1 MSRIIKTTNFTGQ
14 SSNFSVMFAKHTA
27 DDDNSVLNS
36 FLEENEIDLTADQ
49 VLEVN
54 ALLHERNRQHILEI
68 QGKQRQLVVN
78 YLLTPWSEMLSA
90 AQYLKKYYKDNVRNL
105 SLWSIPISATGKINY
120 PTDEGDKL
128 SLVDSFWSYH
138 ASLPVGKSP
147 LDAFIAS
154 NSVDVAKIILH
165 IASAKT
171 TYASLVQ
178 NIVTEQQE
186 TGERDRVWA
195 PVWEHTKSI
204 GAFLMKMYVS
214 NPKMVCNWGYN
225 VVDASSKQSLRTTK
239 LIIGAKLSV
248 NNVVPGSTLSNLGTG
263 ELHVYKGKTT
273 TGTPIVVKAGE
284 HLGMLKGFS
293 MITVVN
299 PSIEVAGKFS
309 TLVNR

>member
-14 SSNFSVMFAKHTA
+14 SSNFSVMYAKHTT
-27 DDDNSVLNS
+27 DDNNSVLNS

-54 ALLHERNRQHILEI
+54 ALLHESNRQHIMEI

-128 SLVDSFWSYH
+128 VLVDSFWSYH

-154 NSVDVAKIILH
+154 NSVDVAKIILN

-225 VVDASSKQSLRTTK
+225 VVDAGSKQSLRTTK
-239 LIIGAKLSV
+239 LIMGETKVSTGIVL
-248 NNVVPGSTLSNLGTG
+248 GSTLSNLGTND
-263 ELHVYKGKTT
+263 LHIYKGKTT
-273 TGTPIVVKAGE
+273 KGNPIIIKAGA
-284 HLGMLKGFS
+284 HLGILKGYS
-293 MITVVN
+293 VVTVVN
-299 PSIEVAGKFS
+299 PSVEEGGKFS
-309 TLVNR
+309 VTVNR

>member
-1 MSRIIKTTNFTGQ
+1 MSRVIKTTNFTGQ
-14 SSNFSVMFAKHTA
+14 SSNFSVMYEKHTT
-27 DDDNSVLNS
+27 DDKNSVLNH

-49 VLEVN
+49 LLEVS
-54 ALLHERNRQHILEI
+54 ALLHERNRQHILDI
-68 QGKQRQLVVN
+68 QGKQQQLVVN
-78 YLLTPWSEMLSA
+78 YLSIPWKEMLGA
-90 AQYLKKYYKDNVRNL
+90 AQYLKKYYKDNVR
-105 SLWSIPISATGKINY
+105 SLVEWSIPITAAGKIKY
-120 PTDEGDKL
+120 PTDEAKKL
-128 SLVDSFWSYH
+128 ELVDGFWSYH
-138 ASLPVGKSP
+138 GSLPVGTSP
-147 LDAFIAS
+147 LDEFIAAGS
-154 NSVDVAKIILH
+154 IDVAKIIGN

-171 TYASLVQ
+171 TFAALSQ
-178 NIVTEQQE
+178 SIITEQQE
-186 TGERDRVWA
+186 TGERDRIWA